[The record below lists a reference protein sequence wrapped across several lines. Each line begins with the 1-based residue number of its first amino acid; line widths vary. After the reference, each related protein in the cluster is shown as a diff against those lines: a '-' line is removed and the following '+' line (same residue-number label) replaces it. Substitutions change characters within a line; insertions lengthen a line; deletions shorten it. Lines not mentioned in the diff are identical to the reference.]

1 MAGASIH
8 AVKAGKNLAGG
19 SDDESDDG

>member
-19 SDDESDDG
+19 SDEDSDDG